1 MIIGLI
7 PARYQSSRLPGK
19 PLLMFGD
26 KTMIQRVYLQSIKS
40 ELIDKVYVVTDDE
53 RVKKSI
59 DDICG
64 NCLMIKDECLN
75 GTERICIA
83 LNKYNDIFKDTKFI
97 VNVQGDEPFINPNH
111 IDIAINK
118 MLKKNNSN
126 WEIKTNKGTKFST
139 PNAIIAGGVGSF
151 EPRKFNLKECEKYE
165 NNSVLYSVKDK
176 SVFKGKTVSIFGGGD
191 SAIDWALE
199 LSKDSKVNLI
209 HRRDEFRGAQL
220 NVNKVHD
227 LNKSGKIKLFT
238 KYQLKT
244 VNGKDNLESIEIESD
259 DKDIKKLDTDY
270 ILGQDLI

>member
-59 DDICG
+59 DDIGG

-83 LNKYNDIFKDTKFI
+83 LNRYHEIFKDTKFI

-111 IDIAINK
+111 IDIAITK
-118 MLKKNNSN
+118 MLK
-126 WEIKTNKGTKFST
+126 NK
-139 PNAIIAGGVGSF
+139 
-151 EPRKFNLKECEKYE
+151 
-165 NNSVLYSVKDK
+165 
-176 SVFKGKTVSIFGGGD
+176 
-191 SAIDWALE
+191 
-199 LSKDSKVNLI
+199 
-209 HRRDEFRGAQL
+209 
-220 NVNKVHD
+220 
-227 LNKSGKIKLFT
+227 
-238 KYQLKT
+238 
-244 VNGKDNLESIEIESD
+244 
-259 DKDIKKLDTDY
+259 
-270 ILGQDLI
+270 

>member
-59 DDICG
+59 DDIGG

-83 LNKYNDIFKDTKFI
+83 LNRYNEIFKDTKFI

-111 IDIAINK
+111 IDIAITK
-118 MLKKNNSN
+118 MLKSNN
-126 WEIKTNKGTKFST
+126 NKLKCST
-139 PNAIIAGGVGSF
+139 LHYLIDKIEDLDDTSIGKLVLNNNNNILYCSRNCVPCN
-151 EPRKFNLKECEKYE
+151 KKKEY
-165 NNSVLYSVKDK
+165 N
-176 SVFKGKTVSIFGGGD
+176 
-191 SAIDWALE
+191 
-199 LSKDSKVNLI
+199 LSKCNYFGHIGLFVFDINYLKNEYMTDNTPLQIEEDIEWLKILEQGYNIVTSQVDDYEIGVNLP
-209 HRRDEFRGAQL
+209 RDYEYL
-220 NVNKVHD
+220 
-227 LNKSGKIKLFT
+227 
-238 KYQLKT
+238 
-244 VNGKDNLESIEIESD
+244 
-259 DKDIKKLDTDY
+259 IKKHNM
-270 ILGQDLI
+270 